1 MKTLKYT
8 LLLLAILITNSTFAQ
23 TKEETVL
30 YIQNLLKLSNG
41 NGDKS
46 NLIVLDQKFNL
57 DLVTTKKRKNEV
69 AGGKKQDID
78 ETISVFEIPWS
89 EAFILQ
95 EMPISGGLVSF
106 VISFHNKAKAREMV
120 KFYFHYDQEDFKGDE
135 EFTNTF
141 EIYVPSGKE
150 QNFKK
155 AFFHLI
161 DLIKKEDPCGN

>member
-1 MKTLKYT
+1 MKNLKT
-8 LLLLAILITNSTFAQ
+8 ILITFFLLQSIFSFAQ

-46 NLIVLDQKFNL
+46 KLIVLDQKFNL
-57 DLVTTKKRKNEV
+57 DLVTTKKRRNEV
-69 AGGKKQDID
+69 VGGIKQDID
-78 ETISVFEIPWS
+78 ETVSVFEIPWS

-95 EMPISGGLVSF
+95 EMPISGGLVYF
-106 VISFHNKAKAREMV
+106 CISFHNNAKAKEIE
-120 KFYFHYDQEDFKGDE
+120 KLLFHYHQEDIENDE
-135 EFTNTF
+135 EFTNII

-155 AFFHLI
+155 AFSHLS
-161 DLIKKEDPCGN
+161 DLIKKEDPFGN

>member
-1 MKTLKYT
+1 MKTLKHT
-8 LLLLAILITNSTFAQ
+8 LLLLIILLANSSFAQ

-78 ETISVFEIPWS
+78 ETISVFEIPLS

-106 VISFHNKAKAREMV
+106 VI
-120 KFYFHYDQEDFKGDE
+120 
-135 EFTNTF
+135 
-141 EIYVPSGKE
+141 
-150 QNFKK
+150 
-155 AFFHLI
+155 
-161 DLIKKEDPCGN
+161 